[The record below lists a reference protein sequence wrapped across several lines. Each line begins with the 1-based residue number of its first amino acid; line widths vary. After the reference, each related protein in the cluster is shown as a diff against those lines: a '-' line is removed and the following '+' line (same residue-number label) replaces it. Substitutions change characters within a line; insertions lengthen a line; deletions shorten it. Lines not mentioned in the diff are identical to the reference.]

1 MRRHGGVINK
11 RGDRKTIGKGN
22 DKEGKNERS
31 EKPKK
36 KIKRKDFEIMRMK
49 IRMRIRVRIKPDRK
63 KGIACQNKRKEGQ
76 TG

>member
-1 MRRHGGVINK
+1 MIKKGKMKDLKNRKKDKAK
-11 RGDRKTIGKGN
+11 R
-22 DKEGKNERS
+22 
-31 EKPKK
+31 
-36 KIKRKDFEIMRMK
+36 FEIMRMK